1 MIIILLNIC
10 SIFKTKI
17 TKMST
22 IPKSAFKFL
31 KSLKKNNNRD
41 WMQENKKEYLAN
53 EKMLKQFYVT
63 IELNLNKTDEISKLK
78 VFRINRDLR
87 FSKDKTPYNVHRSA
101 SFARAGAH
109 RRGGYY
115 LRLEPGNSMMAGGF
129 FSPEPSDLVRIR
141 KEFEMYALE
150 IREILNQKEFKK
162 AFGGFN
168 QEYIVKTAPRNFDKK
183 GSNIDLI
190 RLKSYFVVH
199 SFTDSEVFSEDFSEN
214 LTKHFLLLR
223 PYFDYMS
230 EVLTTD
236 LNGVSLI

>member
-1 MIIILLNIC
+1 MN
-10 SIFKTKI
+10 SV
-17 TKMST
+17 
-22 IPKSAFKFL
+22 PKSAFSFL

-53 EKMLKQFYVT
+53 EKSLKQFYT
-63 IELNLNKTDEISKLK
+63 IIESNLNKSDEISKLK

-101 SFARAGAH
+101 SFSRAGAH

-129 FSPEPSDLVRIR
+129 FSPESSDLLRIR
-141 KEFEMYALE
+141 KEFEMDTSE
-150 IREILNQKEFKK
+150 IRSILSNNNFRK

-168 QEYIVKTAPRNFDKK
+168 QEYAVKTAPRNFDKDDP
-183 GSNIDLI
+183 NIDLI
-190 RLKSYFVVH
+190 KLKSYFVVH
-199 SFTDSEVFSEDFSEN
+199 NFTDSEVFSEDFSEN
-214 LTKHFLLLR
+214 VTKHFLLLR
-223 PYFDYMS
+223 PYFNYMS

-236 LNGVSLI
+236 LNGISLI